1 MSEQQPK
8 QLQDQTPSSIS
19 DNNNNKDIISPT
31 ETGSIEEGTCGLDFT
46 NLEMK
51 ANGNNVKNGDIDK
64 VDQTIYLIPHDIID
78 IDKLTTDAIK
88 QLGYN
93 NEINTTT
100 FTEEQ
105 NK

>member
-1 MSEQQPK
+1 M
-8 QLQDQTPSSIS
+8 
-19 DNNNNKDIISPT
+19 
-31 ETGSIEEGTCGLDFT
+31 IEEGTCGLDFT

-51 ANGNNVKNGDIDK
+51 ANRNNVKNGDIDK
-64 VDQTIYLIPHDIID
+64 VDQTIYLIPHDEID
-78 IDKLTTDAIK
+78 IDKLTTYAIK

-100 FTEEQ
+100 FTEEH

>member
-1 MSEQQPK
+1 LSEQQPK
-8 QLQDQTPSSIS
+8 QQQEQTPSSIS
-19 DNNNNKDIISPT
+19 DNNNNDIISAT

-51 ANGNNVKNGDIDK
+51 ANGNNVKNDDIDK

>member
-1 MSEQQPK
+1 
-8 QLQDQTPSSIS
+8 
-19 DNNNNKDIISPT
+19 
-31 ETGSIEEGTCGLDFT
+31 
-46 NLEMK
+46 MK